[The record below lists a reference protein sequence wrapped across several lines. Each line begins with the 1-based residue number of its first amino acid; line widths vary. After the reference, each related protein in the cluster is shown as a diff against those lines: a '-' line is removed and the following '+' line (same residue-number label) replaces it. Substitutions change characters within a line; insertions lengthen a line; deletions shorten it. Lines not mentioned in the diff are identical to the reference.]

1 MLKLKNIKFAY
12 MAGGKIFSVTTDK
25 TVENKRVTLEI
36 SNEDGVISAWIKTVT
51 PIKLLRLSAEFEY
64 EFRSVTRV
72 FLNGYQSW
80 TDSIEHTPN
89 GRMHG
94 IDMIP
99 KPIADKYAF
108 SQYGDYNFTLYSM
121 KKGNMH
127 GYSYGYMRNYDNYDF
142 IGSLNE
148 DTGFTC
154 IRANCPENKVIC
166 FKECKELEVSDCYEG
181 LKLYS
186 GSGSENEVFDRY
198 FELMEIKLRSDAKI
212 FGYTSWYRHY
222 KDITQDKIYTD
233 LKAFCESG
241 HRADV
246 FQIDDGY
253 QTAVGDWLS
262 VDEKKFPEGMKAVA
276 DSIKAEGITPG
287 IWLAPFACE
296 KDSAMYKEHP
306 EWLVKDAKDRPVICG
321 SNWSGAFALD
331 IYNDEF
337 REYLRKVFDTVTNEW
352 GFNLLKL
359 DFLYAACIVP
369 RPDKTRGM
377 IMADAMKLLDEL
389 AGEAKILGCGVPLAS
404 AFGRVDYC
412 RIGCDV
418 SLDWDDKPYM
428 RFMHRERV
436 STKNS
441 ILNSVFRRSLNG
453 RAFINDPDVFLL
465 RDDNTSMTAE
475 QKKCLA
481 EINAL
486 CGGVLFT
493 SDDLS
498 TYSDEQKQMLDDIL
512 GLRDAEISYAEISG
526 GQLVLRVVKDGEK
539 LIKCYDL

>member
-25 TVENKRVTLEI
+25 SVENKRVSLDIT
-36 SNEDGVISAWIKTVT
+36 NEDCILSASIKTVT

-64 EFRSVTRV
+64 EFRSITRI

-99 KPIADKYAF
+99 KPISDKFAF

-121 KKGNMH
+121 KKGCMH
-127 GYSYGYMRNYDNYDF
+127 GYSYGYIRNYENYDF

-148 DTGFTC
+148 NTGFTC
-154 IRANCPENKVIC
+154 IRVNCPESKVIC
-166 FKECKELEVSDCYEG
+166 FKECKDLEVAESYEG
-181 LKLYS
+181 LRLYT
-186 GSGSENEVFDRY
+186 GSGTEDEVFDRY
-198 FELMEIKLRSDAKI
+198 FELMDIKPRSTGSV

-222 KDITQDKIYTD
+222 KDITQEKIYTD
-233 LKAFCESG
+233 LAAFCESSQK
-241 HRADV
+241 ADV

-253 QTAVGDWLS
+253 QAAVGDWLNI
-262 VDEKKFPEGMKAVA
+262 DENKFPDGLNAVA
-276 DSIKAEGITPG
+276 DKIRSENITAG
-287 IWLAPFACE
+287 LWLAPFACE
-296 KDSAMYKEHP
+296 KDSQLFKQHP
-306 EWLVKDAKDRPVICG
+306 DWLVKTDDGRPVSCG
-321 SNWSGAFALD
+321 SNWSGAYALD
-331 IYNDEF
+331 IYNSEF
-337 REYLRKVFDTVTNEW
+337 REYLKTVFDTVTNEW
-352 GFNLLKL
+352 GFCLLKL
-359 DFLYAACIVP
+359 DFLYAACIMP
-369 RPDKTRGM
+369 RKDKTRGM
-377 IMADAMKLLDEL
+377 IMADAMDLLLEL
-389 AGEAKILGCGVPLAS
+389 SGNAKILACGVPLAS
-404 AFGRVDYC
+404 AFGKVDYC

-436 STKNS
+436 STRNS
-441 ILNSVFRRSLNG
+441 ILNSVFRRHLNG
-453 RAFINDPDVFLL
+453 RAFINDPDVFIL
-465 RDDNTSMTAE
+465 REDDTTLTE
-475 QKKCLA
+475 DQKKCLA

-498 TYSDEQKQMLDDIL
+498 KYTDERKQQLKEIL
-512 GLRDAEISYAEISG
+512 NLREAQIVFSEISG
-526 GQLVLRVVKDGEK
+526 GQLVLRIEKDGEK